1 VLRGVFI
8 GEESMKIVT
17 APEKETLLERLIT
30 IHHQAYLVTL
40 EYLESEDASM
50 VVDLLGEIIDEM
62 EGL

>member
-1 VLRGVFI
+1 
-8 GEESMKIVT
+8 MKIVT